1 MASVRLEGLI
11 GEDFKEVPEA
21 SISLIGE
28 DIEEKPGASVI
39 REREDFNEGLE
50 APKGERWEG

>member
-11 GEDFKEVPEA
+11 GEDFKEVPED

-28 DIEEKPGASVI
+28 DFEETPEASVI
-39 REREDFNEGLE
+39 RGREEFKEGLE